1 MAIDIMLAIAVAT
14 GFYLGFSRGIIGTVF
29 TVLSLVF
36 GLMAAFKFAYP
47 MTEFLKH
54 TFASDNPLMF
64 AAGFALSFV
73 LTMFIIRTIARGLE
87 GILKSANINIINQFA
102 GGLLVSVF
110 MVLVYSVLLWFADQ
124 AHLVN
129 REVKEQSRTY
139 IYVKEFPAQTKEI
152 GKKIQPIVM
161 QFWHQSL
168 DMMDRLEEMSV
179 ERTEQGNVYDIPDE
193 ETTTAEGEEDQ

>member
-1 MAIDIMLAIAVAT
+1 MAIDIMLAIFVAT

-29 TVLSLVF
+29 MVLSLVF

-54 TFASDNPLMF
+54 TFNSDNPLMF

-124 AHLVN
+124 THLVN
-129 REVKEQSRTY
+129 KEVKSQSKTY
-139 IYVKEFPAQTKEI
+139 VYIKEFPAQVKEV
-152 GKKIQPIVM
+152 GLRIQPIVS
-161 QFWHQSL
+161 QFWNQSL
-168 DMMDRLEEMSV
+168 DMMDRLEEMSI
-179 ERTEQGNVYDIPDE
+179 ERTEQGNVYDIPE
-193 ETTTAEGEEDQ
+193 EEASPPEEDGGQ